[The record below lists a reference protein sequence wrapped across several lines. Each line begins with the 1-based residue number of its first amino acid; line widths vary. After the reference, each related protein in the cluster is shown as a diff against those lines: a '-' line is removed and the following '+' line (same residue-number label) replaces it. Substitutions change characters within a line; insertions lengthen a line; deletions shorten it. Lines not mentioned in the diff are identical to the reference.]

1 MTYQKHTY
9 MYEIK
14 GGPLRYKPLFYHS
27 NMDHPDPSD
36 RPKGPILY
44 GSAESGPYWRLRQL
58 SEPSEDRDELF
69 DSFSDNH
76 L

>member
-14 GGPLRYKPLFYHS
+14 GRPLRYKPLFYHS

-36 RPKGPILY
+36 EGFTHQSLSVLDFDIFGTINIPGKVRYLKMYLMYLIL
-44 GSAESGPYWRLRQL
+44 
-58 SEPSEDRDELF
+58 
-69 DSFSDNH
+69 
-76 L
+76 